1 MYMFVQMRKMTIQE
15 GFAEQVIERFSRKPS
30 QGPSLMEKM
39 PGYIGREILRKKVRR
54 GEEEII
60 MMVRWESEE
69 AWKNW
74 EKSPEHIA
82 GHKKKIAE
90 GKGKPER
97 PAYIL
102 DVEMAKYEVIE

>member
-1 MYMFVQMRKMTIQE
+1 MFVQMRKWVITE
-15 GFAEQVIERFSRKPS
+15 GNSDKIIEKFTKKKDKPS
-30 QGPSLMEKM
+30 IIEAM
-39 PGYIGREILRKKVRR
+39 PGFIGREILVKKVRR
-54 GEEEII
+54 GEEEVI

-97 PAYIL
+97 PEFVISMEHGAYY
-102 DVEMAKYEVIE
+102 VVN

>member
-1 MYMFVQMRKMTIQE
+1 MFVQMRKMTIQE
-15 GFAEQVIERFSRKPS
+15 GFAEQVIERFSRKPV

-60 MMVRWESEE
+60 IMVRWESEE

-102 DVEMAKYEVIE
+102 DVEMAKYEIIK